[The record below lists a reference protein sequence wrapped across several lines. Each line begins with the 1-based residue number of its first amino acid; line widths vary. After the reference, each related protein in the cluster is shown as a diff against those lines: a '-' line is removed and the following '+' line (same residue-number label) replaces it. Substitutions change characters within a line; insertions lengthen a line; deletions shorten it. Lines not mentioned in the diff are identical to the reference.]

1 MSKRV
6 NLPYAYQD
14 LFPQATNLPR
24 DFRTPGSISAASF
37 AESSSRN
44 TASAFAP
51 ARTHDRQGL
60 LGNWKRLLKR
70 LFKPKTLDFETATW
84 EVFHLIVNP
93 RKMYRS
99 NYTYKQQNSRRSSY
113 ARDDPS
119 FLILLTALLSFS
131 AIAWGLA
138 YLPHFWDIVK
148 LIINMVCVD
157 FYVTGFFIATLL
169 WLLTNKLANSLFSI
183 PHAFSAA
190 SRYNVNYIDW
200 TFCFDVHCNS
210 FLMIWCL
217 LYMLQFFLLPL
228 INSKKLFVSLLLG
241 NSLYFG
247 AVGYYFVITFYGFNS
262 LPFFNSLTVTR
273 SGAGVNPAKV
283 LQLIIIAGILP
294 ILAIGWILTI
304 VFRVN
309 VAYTMVDNYFN

>member
-1 MSKRV
+1 MSKRG

-14 LFPQATNLPR
+14 LFPQAANSPR

-44 TASAFAP
+44 TTAAFAP
-51 ARTHDRQGL
+51 ARTTDRSGL

-99 NYTYKQQNSRRSSY
+99 NYTYKQQNSRKSSY

-131 AIAWGLA
+131 AIAWGAA
-138 YLPHFWDIVK
+138 YSPHFWDIVK
-148 LIINMVCVD
+148 LIINMVCID
-157 FYVTGFFIATLL
+157 FYVTGFFIATLS
-169 WLLTNKLANSLFSI
+169 WLLTNKLANPQFSLQ
-183 PHAFSAA
+183 HAFSAA

-228 INSKKLFVSLLLG
+228 INSKKSFISMLLG

-262 LPFFNSLTVTR
+262 LPFFNSLTYY
-273 SGAGVNPAKV
+273 SS
-283 LQLIIIAGILP
+283 L
-294 ILAIGWILTI
+294 
-304 VFRVN
+304 
-309 VAYTMVDNYFN
+309 